1 MDDTTNTLAG
11 TTEATDAL
19 SQTSLSQ
26 EQSAAQPRTY
36 TQEEFDNHIAG
47 LKSSLTKKLL
57 KPYEDL
63 GDVNELR
70 ELKAQ
75 ATKKAQEEQLKKGEF
90 EKILQDMAAKK
101 DAEISKRDSVIREYK
116 VETPLLSAAAK
127 YRAVAPE
134 QVRTLL
140 KNNITLNSDGE
151 VEVLDNTGQVRYN
164 DKGLPLTVDDLVS
177 EFLSQNP
184 HFVQANPATSATR
197 SSITNSQTPLDISKL
212 NMQNPEHRKIY
223 AEYRKS
229 AGLA

>member
-1 MDDTTNTLAG
+1 MSEQEIMAGNTVETDTT
-11 TTEATDAL
+11 
-19 SQTSLSQ
+19 SQTSQIQ
-26 EQSAAQPRTY
+26 EQAVAGKTY

-70 ELKAQ
+70 ALKEAQ
-75 ATKKAQEEQLKKGEF
+75 IKKAQEESLKKGEF

-116 VETPLLSAAAK
+116 IETPLVNAAAK

-140 KNNITLNSDGE
+140 KNNINLNAEGE
-151 VEVLDNTGQVRYN
+151 VEVLDNNGQVRYN
-164 DKGLPLTVDDLVS
+164 DKGVALSVEDLVS
-177 EFLSQNP
+177 EFLAGNP
-184 HFVQANPATSATR
+184 HFVQANPATSSTK
-197 SSITNSQTPLDISKL
+197 SSITNNQAPIDINKLDMKDPA
-212 NMQNPEHRKIY
+212 QRKIY
-223 AEYRKS
+223 AEYRKT
-229 AGLA
+229 AGLI

>member
-1 MDDTTNTLAG
+1 MSDTTNTLAG
-11 TTEATDAL
+11 TTVETDTT
-19 SQTSLSQ
+19 SQTSQIQ
-26 EQSAAQPRTY
+26 EQAVAGKTY

-70 ELKAQ
+70 ALKEAQ
-75 ATKKAQEEQLKKGEF
+75 IKKAQEESLKKGEF

-116 VETPLLSAAAK
+116 IETPLVNAAAK

-140 KNNITLNSDGE
+140 KNNINLNAEGE

-164 DKGLPLTVDDLVS
+164 DKGIALTVEDLVN
-177 EFLSQNP
+177 EFLAANP
-184 HFVQANPATSATR
+184 HFVQANPATSSTK
-197 SSITNSQTPLDISKL
+197 SSITNNQSPLDVTKL
-212 NMQNPEHRKIY
+212 DMKNPEHRKIY

-229 AGLA
+229 AGLI

>member
-1 MDDTTNTLAG
+1 MSEQEIMAGQNVETDTT
-11 TTEATDAL
+11 
-19 SQTSLSQ
+19 SQTSQNQ
-26 EQSAAQPRTY
+26 EQAAGKTY

-57 KPYEDL
+57 KPYEEL

-70 ELKAQ
+70 ALKEAQ
-75 ATKKAQEEQLKKGEF
+75 IKKAQEESLKKGEF

-116 VETPLLSAAAK
+116 IETPLVNAAAK

-140 KNNITLNSDGE
+140 KNNISLNTDGE
-151 VEVLDNTGQVRYN
+151 VEVLDNNGQVRYN
-164 DKGLPLTVDDLVS
+164 DKGVALTVDDLVS
-177 EFLSQNP
+177 EFLATNP
-184 HFVQANPATSATR
+184 HFVQANPATSATKA
-197 SSITNSQTPLDISKL
+197 SITNSQAPLDIAKL
-212 NMQNPEHRKIY
+212 DMKNPEHRKVY
-223 AEYRKS
+223 AEYRKT

>member
-1 MDDTTNTLAG
+1 MSEQEIMAGNSVDTDTT
-11 TTEATDAL
+11 
-19 SQTSLSQ
+19 SQTSQ
-26 EQSAAQPRTY
+26 NQDQAIAGKTY

-75 ATKKAQEEQLKKGEF
+75 AQKKAQEEQMKKGEF

-116 VETPLLSAAAK
+116 IETPLVNAAAK

-140 KNNITLNSDGE
+140 KNNINLNADGE
-151 VEVLDNTGQVRYN
+151 VEVLDNNGQVRYN
-164 DKGLPLTVDDLVS
+164 DKGVALTVDDLVS
-177 EFLSQNP
+177 EFLATNP
-184 HFVQANPATSATR
+184 HFVQANPATSATK
-197 SSITNSQTPLDISKL
+197 SSITNSQAPLDITKL
-212 NMQNPEHRKIY
+212 DMKNPEHRKVY
-223 AEYRKS
+223 AEYRKT

>member
-1 MDDTTNTLAG
+1 MSEQEIMAG
-11 TTEATDAL
+11 TTVETDTT
-19 SQTSLSQ
+19 SQTSQIQ
-26 EQSAAQPRTY
+26 EQAVAGKTY

-70 ELKAQ
+70 ALKEAQ
-75 ATKKAQEEQLKKGEF
+75 IKKAQEESLKKGEF

-116 VETPLLSAAAK
+116 IETPLVNAAAK

-140 KNNITLNSDGE
+140 KNNINLNAEGE
-151 VEVLDNTGQVRYN
+151 VEVLDNNGQVRYN
-164 DKGLPLTVDDLVS
+164 DKGVALSVEDLVN
-177 EFLSQNP
+177 EFLATNP
-184 HFVQANPATSATR
+184 HFVQANPATSSTK
-197 SSITNSQTPLDISKL
+197 SSITNNQAPIDINKLDMKDPA
-212 NMQNPEHRKIY
+212 QRKIY
-223 AEYRKS
+223 AEYRKA
-229 AGLA
+229 AGLI

>member
-1 MDDTTNTLAG
+1 MSDTQITAG
-11 TTEATDAL
+11 TTVETDTT
-19 SQTSLSQ
+19 SQTSQNQ
-26 EQSAAQPRTY
+26 EQAVAGKTY

-75 ATKKAQEEQLKKGEF
+75 AQKKAQEEQMKKGEF

-116 VETPLLSAAAK
+116 IETPLVNAAAK

-140 KNNITLNSDGE
+140 KNNINLNADGE
-151 VEVLDNTGQVRYN
+151 VEVLDNNGQIRYS
-164 DKGLPLTVDDLVS
+164 DKGTALTVDDLVG

-184 HFVQANPATSATR
+184 HFVQANPATSATK
-197 SSITNSQTPLDISKL
+197 SSITNSQSPLDITKL
-212 NMQNPEHRKIY
+212 DMKNPEHRKVY

-229 AGLA
+229 AGII